1 MRNIFLLLV
10 VGCWLSIGSAAAQ
23 TAPKVTTNVKYAR
36 GATMAFG
43 RMTASGTNIKE
54 RGFCYATHPEPTVD
68 DNTTK
73 KTMAAGNGTV
83 YVLEGL
89 EPATMYYMRAYAKN
103 TNGDVGYGDVIKFCT
118 VPKGKI
124 TYSYNNGGN
133 AAQNTRINNALTQA
147 CDIFCNLTSIQKHFN
162 VGYGSGTP
170 TADCNYQD
178 QPWMNVGPNES
189 YQKTGTIMHEM
200 QHGLGVINY
209 STQWAGNIMR
219 SGNGTGNW
227 VGERVSAFLDF
238 WDNTSG
244 SFLHGDTQHMWPYGI
259 NGAHEDDGSLKT
271 YYANAMIGQALGED
285 GLQHCYNTFADP
297 YYAFE
302 QEDDV
307 KYYLKNE
314 DEERGLY
321 TSYLIPTSTG
331 MLKWRAM
338 SAAEALQN
346 DSAAWY
352 ITFTPSNQYYQLRNA
367 ATGQYMTYSSGFKTI
382 NHSTPNANDDFHLMK
397 GRVDVSGMRGYWLI
411 HPSGNWTPS
420 CLAANANGATASK
433 TFDLSNTATQ
443 QRWLIL
449 SADDIQT
456 FESSAMT
463 QLKAEVSNVLM
474 PIKALYDVPHT
485 TEPASA
491 SQAFADAISSIE
503 QRMNNAAG
511 VSDLTPLAD
520 EARQAALDFLN
531 VATPTD
537 IGQPFDLTYMIKNQ
551 GMDASDGWSVT
562 PAISYSCAEF
572 YEKTFDFN
580 QTVRNLPNGT
590 FRVMV
595 QGFQRPGTYTQAY
608 NDYAAGTNNVNASFY
623 FGSKSVKMRH
633 IAEDAQT
640 RKLGVGSEVLVGGK
654 YYVPDNMQAAANYFK
669 KGFYENEVVT
679 TLSSTSTSL
688 KIGLRCSSMPSRYW
702 VIFDNFRLY
711 FYGSVSTE
719 VVTNI
724 NTATT
729 AAATM
734 TDAVYTLDGRRV
746 TSSTQQLK
754 PGLYIVNGRKTVV
767 K

>member
-1 MRNIFLLLV
+1 
-10 VGCWLSIGSAAAQ
+10 
-23 TAPKVTTNVKYAR
+23 
-36 GATMAFG
+36 MAFG

-54 RGFCYATHPEPTVD
+54 RGFCYATHPDPTVD

-103 TNGDVGYGDVIKFCT
+103 ANGDVGYGDVIKFCT
-118 VPKGKI
+118 VPKGKV

-147 CDIFCNLTSIQKHFN
+147 CDIFCNLTCIQKHFN

-209 STQWAGNIMR
+209 STQWAGSIMR
-219 SGNGTGNW
+219 SGNGTGDW

-314 DEERGLY
+314 DQERGLY

-331 MLKWRAM
+331 TLKWRAL
-338 SAAEALQN
+338 STAEALQN

-397 GRVDVSGMRGYWLI
+397 GRVNVSGMRGYWLI
-411 HPSGNWTPS
+411 HPSGNWTPT
-420 CLAANANGATASK
+420 CLAANANGATVSK
-433 TFDLSNTATQ
+433 TFDLSNAATQ

-456 FESSAMT
+456 FENSAMT
-463 QLKAEVSNVLM
+463 QLKTEVSNMLI

-491 SQAFADAISSIE
+491 SQAFADAINSIE
-503 QRMNNAAG
+503 QRMNDATS

-537 IGQPFDLTYMIKNQ
+537 ISQPFDLTYMIKNQ

-580 QTVRNLPNGT
+580 QTLRNLPNGT

-608 NDYAAGTNNVNASFY
+608 NDYAAGTNNVNAYFY
-623 FGSKSVKMRH
+623 AGSKSVKMRH

-640 RKLGVGSEVLVGGK
+640 RKLGVGSEVQVGGK

-679 TLSSTSTSL
+679 TLGSTSTTL

-711 FYGSVSTE
+711 FYGSVGAE
-719 VVTNI
+719 VVTGI
-724 NTATT
+724 STATT
-729 AAATM
+729 VTTV
-734 TDAVYTLDGRRV
+734 TDAIYTLDGRRV